1 MPNISVK
8 MSVLKDNRIR
18 INKLTGDLEKIT
30 NNLRVIKNSLDG
42 DIRYRSDIN
51 SSLNDLFAQLEE
63 EVNRLYRTT
72 RFLDTAIRDYEGS
85 EKAIK
90 NNLNILNGK
99 ILAKN
104 TDVFGDKALYDK
116 AKKDNSG
123 DDTQGAIEEGG
134 IVSEA
139 LEFLPGG
146 QKPTEAELAQIDAIL
161 DKYEQMLAERY
172 DDNVSDTDIKEILDS
187 MVEELTPIFREH
199 RYDFTWWYEIVKP
212 GGALDVKNS
221 RTIDISI
228 NGENREV
235 SIWNLPWSYNGEAYQ
250 GDFTGNFLYGYLGAE
265 VFGTGELGQAVLKG
279 AGGFAQYLS
288 DKNNPFLDSDP
299 LKKYLESLR
308 DGGWGD
314 NEGDS
319 EQVQLGINSYINNHG
334 SWQKVLDVGKIINP
348 FRIPTI
354 YIPPF
359 IVPDEDDF
367 YSYTFVEDEPGF
379 SRDIELISLITG
391 SIFDTIID
399 KAEENLPSIPEIVE
413 RLDNEIHELIE
424 WSSYKLNDAGEAIE
438 EGINDIVDRFNDAG
452 EAIEEGINDAMDRV
466 NDTGEAIEEG
476 INDALNGMGNLFD

>member
-1 MPNISVK
+1 MQNISVK
-8 MSVLKDNRIR
+8 MFVLKDNRIR
-18 INKLTGDLEKIT
+18 LNKLTGDIEKVT
-30 NNLRVIKNSLDG
+30 NDLRVIKNSLDG
-42 DIRYRSDIN
+42 DIRYRSNIN
-51 SSLNDLFAQLEE
+51 NSLNDLFAQLEE
-63 EVNRLYRTT
+63 EGNRLYRMTK
-72 RFLDTAIRDYEGS
+72 FLDEAVRDYETS

-99 ILAKN
+99 ILSKN
-104 TDVFGDKALYDK
+104 ADVFGEKALYDNT
-116 AKKDNSG
+116 KKDNNG
-123 DDTQGAIEEGG
+123 DDTQGTIEEGG

-187 MVEELTPIFREH
+187 MVEELTPIFKEH
-199 RYDFTWWYEIVKP
+199 RYDFTWWYEVVKP

-221 RTIDISI
+221 RTVDISI
-228 NGENREV
+228 DGENKKE
-235 SIWNLPWSYNGEAYQ
+235 SIWNLPWRYNGEAYQ

-288 DKNNPFLDSDP
+288 DKNNPYLDSDP

-359 IVPDEDDF
+359 IVPEEDDF

-379 SRDIELISLITG
+379 KRDIELISLMTG
-391 SIFDTIID
+391 SIFDTIVD
-399 KAEENLPSIPEIVE
+399 KAKENLPSIPEIVE
-413 RLDNEIHELIE
+413 SLDNKIHELIE
-424 WSSYKLNDAGEAIE
+424 WSSDKLNDAGEVIE
-438 EGINDIVDRFNDAG
+438 EGINDAG
-452 EAIEEGINDAMDRV
+452 EAIEEGINDA
-466 NDTGEAIEEG
+466 
-476 INDALNGMGNLFD
+476 LNGIGNLFD